1 MRCSVRK
8 IMVTKIDWLLAG
20 CVAVLVNS
28 IGLGSFAL
36 AENAEFDLQLEY
48 RVSWSNA
55 DIASATANWSFGD
68 TRFELVAT
76 SRTLG
81 MIETFRK
88 YRGKV
93 EISGRIENGWHA
105 PKKLYLSGISKRRT
119 REATT
124 NWDGATGAISTTR
137 TPELDLEK
145 VFPLEDRHIEGAI
158 DPLSAMLNALANL
171 SRVGTC
177 SGTER
182 VYDGLRTSE
191 ITLHDLGTAMVK
203 KDRPFSFEG
212 EARVCGF
219 TGTPTGGHQRKSQW
233 RDKERKPED
242 LRVFVAEVQPDLFV
256 PVRMEAKSFLGTV
269 TSRLVMPSLR
279 YNRRDG

>member
-1 MRCSVRK
+1 MSMAIRSLARC
-8 IMVTKIDWLLAG
+8 L
-20 CVAVLVNS
+20 AVLACS
-28 IGLGSFAL
+28 AGLGSVAV
-36 AENAEFDLQLEY
+36 ADSSEFDLQLEY

-55 DIASATANWSFGD
+55 DIASATANWSFGE
-68 TRFELVAT
+68 TSFELAAT

-81 MIETFRK
+81 MTETFQK

-93 EISGRIENGWHA
+93 EISGRIKNGRHA
-105 PKKLYLSGISKRRT
+105 PETLYLSGISKRRT

-124 NWDGATGAISTTR
+124 NWDGATGTVSTTR

-145 VFPLEDRHIEGAI
+145 VFPLDDRHIEGAI

-171 SRVGTC
+171 SRTGTC

-191 ITLHDLGTAMVK
+191 ITLHDLGTAVVE
-203 KDRPFSFEG
+203 KDRPFSYEG
-212 EARVCGF
+212 KARVCGF
-219 TGTPTGGHQRKSQW
+219 TGRPTGGHQRKSRW

-242 LRVFVAEVQPDLFV
+242 LRVFVAEVRPDLFI

-269 TSRLVMPSLR
+269 TSRLVMPRLK
-279 YNRRDG
+279 YNGRGG

>member
-1 MRCSVRK
+1 MRS
-8 IMVTKIDWLLAG
+8 LAR
-20 CVAVLVNS
+20 CLAVLACS
-28 IGLGSFAL
+28 AGLGSVAV
-36 AENAEFDLQLEY
+36 ADSSEFDLQLEY

-68 TRFELVAT
+68 TSFELAAT

-81 MIETFRK
+81 MTETFRK

-93 EISGRIENGWHA
+93 VISGRIEDGRHA
-105 PKKLYLSGISKRRT
+105 PDTLYLSGISKKRT

-124 NWDGATGAISTTR
+124 SWDGATGAISTTR

-145 VFPLEDRHIEGAI
+145 VFPLQDRHIEGAI

-171 SRVGTC
+171 SRTGRC

-191 ITLHDLGTAMVK
+191 ITLHDLGTAVVE

-219 TGTPTGGHQRKSQW
+219 TGTPTGGHQRKSRW

-242 LRVFVAEVQPDLFV
+242 LRVFVAEVRPDLFI

-269 TSRLVMPSLR
+269 TSRMVMPSFKISG
-279 YNRRDG
+279 RDG

>member
-1 MRCSVRK
+1 M
-8 IMVTKIDWLLAG
+8 MVTKLDWLIAG
-20 CVAVLVNS
+20 CVAVLANS

-36 AENAEFDLQLEY
+36 AENAEFELQLEY

-81 MIETFRK
+81 MTETFRK

-93 EISGRIENGWHA
+93 EISGRIENGRHA
-105 PKKLYLSGISKRRT
+105 PDTLYLSGISKRRT

-124 NWDGATGAISTTR
+124 SWDGATGAISTTR

-171 SRVGTC
+171 SRTGTC
-177 SGTER
+177 SGKER

-191 ITLHDLGTAMVK
+191 ITLHDLGTAVVE

-219 TGTPTGGHQRKSQW
+219 TGTPTGGHQRKSRW

-242 LRVFVAEVQPDLFV
+242 LRVFVAEVRPDLFV

-279 YNRRDG
+279 YSGWDG

>member
-1 MRCSVRK
+1 MRYPVRF
-8 IMVTKIDWLLAG
+8 L
-20 CVAVLVNS
+20 AVLAWCV
-28 IGLGSFAL
+28 GFGSAAL
-36 AENAEFDLQLEY
+36 ADSTEFDLQLEY

-55 DIASATANWSFGD
+55 DIASATASWSFGV
-68 TRFELVAT
+68 TSFELAAK

-81 MIETFRK
+81 LTETFRK

-93 EISGRIENGWHA
+93 EISGRIENGRHA
-105 PKKLYLSGISKRRT
+105 PETLHLSGISKRRT

-124 NWDGATGAISTTR
+124 SWDGTTGAISTTR

-171 SRVGTC
+171 SRTGTC

-191 ITLHDLGTAMVK
+191 ITLHDLGTALVE
-203 KDRPFSFEG
+203 KDRPFSYEG
-212 EARVCGF
+212 EAYVCGF
-219 TGTPTGGHQRKSQW
+219 TGTATGGHQRESRW
-233 RDKERKPED
+233 RDKDRKPED
-242 LRVFVAEVQPDLFV
+242 LRVFVAELQPDLFI

-269 TSRLVMPSLR
+269 ISRLVMPSLK
-279 YNRRDG
+279 YSGRDG

>member
-1 MRCSVRK
+1 MSKALRFLFK
-8 IMVTKIDWLLAG
+8 FF
-20 CVAVLVNS
+20 AVLACLL
-28 IGLGSFAL
+28 GLGSFAL
-36 AENAEFDLQLEY
+36 ADNAEFDLQLEY

-68 TRFELVAT
+68 TSFELAAT

-81 MIETFRK
+81 LTETFRK

-93 EISGRIENGWHA
+93 QISGRIENGWHA
-105 PKKLYLSGISKRRT
+105 PETLYLSGVSKRRT

-124 NWDGATGAISTTR
+124 SWDGATGAISTIR

-171 SRVGTC
+171 SRSGTC

-182 VYDGLRTSE
+182 LYDGLRTSK
-191 ITLHDLGTAMVK
+191 ITLHDLGT
-203 KDRPFSFEG
+203 
-212 EARVCGF
+212 C
-219 TGTPTGGHQRKSQW
+219 
-233 RDKERKPED
+233 
-242 LRVFVAEVQPDLFV
+242 LLY
-256 PVRMEAKSFLGTV
+256 
-269 TSRLVMPSLR
+269 TS
-279 YNRRDG
+279 DAADE

>member
-1 MRCSVRK
+1 MAVRFLFRFIAVLACS
-8 IMVTKIDWLLAG
+8 MGLG
-20 CVAVLVNS
+20 PVAV
-28 IGLGSFAL
+28 AD
-36 AENAEFDLQLEY
+36 NAKFDLQLEY

-55 DIASATANWSFGD
+55 DIASATANWSFGE
-68 TRFELVAT
+68 TSFELAAT

-81 MIETFRK
+81 MIENFRK

-93 EISGRIENGWHA
+93 EISGRIENGRHA
-105 PKKLYLSGISKRRT
+105 PDTLYLSGTSKRRT

-124 NWDGATGAISTTR
+124 NWERVTGAISTTR

-158 DPLSAMLNALANL
+158 DPLSAMLNALAKL
-171 SRVGTC
+171 SRTGTC

-191 ITLHDLGTAMVK
+191 ITLHDLGKVVVT

-219 TGTPTGGHQRKSQW
+219 TGIPTGGHQRKSRW

-279 YNRRDG
+279 YSGRDS

>member
-1 MRCSVRK
+1 MIIIK
-8 IMVTKIDWLLAG
+8 LDWLLAG
-20 CVAVLVNS
+20 CVAVLAYS
-28 IGLGSFAL
+28 IGFGSVAL
-36 AENAEFDLQLEY
+36 ADKAKLHVQLEY

-68 TRFELVAT
+68 TGFELAA
-76 SRTLG
+76 SSQTLG
-81 MIETFRK
+81 MTETFRK

-93 EISGRIENGWHA
+93 EITGRIENGRYA
-105 PKKLYLSGISKRRT
+105 PNTLYISGISKRRT

-124 NWDGATGAISTTR
+124 NWDVFTGAISTTR

-145 VFPLEDRHIEGAI
+145 VFPLENRHIEGAI
-158 DPLSAMLNALANL
+158 DPLSATLNALANL
-171 SRVGTC
+171 SHTGEC
-177 SGTER
+177 SGAER

-191 ITLHDLGTAMVK
+191 ITLHDLGTAFVA

-219 TGTPTGGHQRKSQW
+219 TGTPTGGHQRKSRW
-233 RDKERKPED
+233 RDRERKPED
-242 LRVFVAEVQPDLFV
+242 LRVFVAEVRPDLFV

-269 TSRLVMPSLR
+269 TSRLVMPSLK
-279 YNRRDG
+279 YNGRDD